1 MALGSCGGQRRR
13 LRGGGTAARVRHQQ
27 QSAVSSSTSTSEK
40 PQHGEGAAPVASSR
54 PTDELAPLP
63 VWWISFQQFS
73 SVVPNLT
80 LGLVSAVLLQLAVNA
95 TAPENLRGRYLGI
108 AAAAGTAAEI
118 TQPILGA
125 LSDRSRSRWGRRRL
139 YVVIGQLGSTAAL
152 CLMALPSYLLVV
164 AGYTVYQLFSVMYA
178 GPRGAL
184 LPDYVPGSQRALS
197 GSWE

>member
-1 MALGSCGGQRRR
+1 VALGSCGGQRRR

-118 TQPILGA
+118 TQPIWGA

-152 CLMALPSYLLVV
+152 CLMASWPC
-164 AGYTVYQLFSVMYA
+164 
-178 GPRGAL
+178 PRTCL
-184 LPDYVPGSQRALS
+184 SSRATPCTSSSL
-197 GSWE
+197 